1 MTLFILMTLI
11 ICMPIIAVV
20 SMANT
25 GKEKL
30 KGDRYLDSYR
40 TAVQV
45 KCHFSALGKAV
56 LFHKL
61 RAQASPKYLTSYAIS
76 GAYTPPAYINWIYA
90 DSYTSQ
96 IATRQKSHQQPKRRT
111 IVSLFFLAFR
121 QADDLECAGQFMYGI
136 F

>member
-40 TAVQV
+40 
-45 KCHFSALGKAV
+45 
-56 LFHKL
+56 
-61 RAQASPKYLTSYAIS
+61 R
-76 GAYTPPAYINWIYA
+76 
-90 DSYTSQ
+90 
-96 IATRQKSHQQPKRRT
+96 
-111 IVSLFFLAFR
+111 
-121 QADDLECAGQFMYGI
+121 
-136 F
+136 